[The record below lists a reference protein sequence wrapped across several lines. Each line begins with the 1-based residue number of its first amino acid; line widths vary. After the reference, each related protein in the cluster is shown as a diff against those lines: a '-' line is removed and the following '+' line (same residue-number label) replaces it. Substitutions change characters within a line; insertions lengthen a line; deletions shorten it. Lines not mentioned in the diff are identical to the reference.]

1 MLPAISKDFNSKLFN
16 QIKSE
21 IALLDPVSFAENH
34 LTVDGKPFRM
44 SGTGWKFMADLY
56 REVAAQATNKNA
68 KPMVILKG
76 RQIGATVLAAV
87 LSLYFTSSG
96 LYGIGPD
103 KPPMRVLHVFPTLG
117 LMSKYAKDKL
127 GPMVAG
133 SQGGYINSRMLKND
147 ASAVKVAG
155 TEDAIAEKTF
165 KGYNKLRIEG
175 TGADGDRI
183 RGLSQDVIFFDEC
196 FPYDQNIETD
206 LGKEKIGRLYD
217 MWANGEPLPLVKSY
231 NESTCAFEFKQI
243 NGAWNRGIRKL
254 MQITCGN
261 REIRCTPNHRF
272 LTQRGWVEASSLRI
286 GDALMTSP
294 GTDLRVRALNSDQ
307 LQIAIGSFL
316 GDGHISS
323 HKSGRFRL
331 SVTHG
336 IQQREYAEWKA
347 SMFNSSVAYIEKNGY
362 AQKPAVRFSSKCFV
376 LPGDIPRTKSTC
388 PQWMLDAADARAL
401 AVWFMDDGSVNKG
414 CACISTCSFDE
425 DTQVRLVAMLSRFG
439 INAEYRK
446 YDSYFSLYLNSSNYS
461 KLCDIIQ
468 PYVHHN
474 MEYKLSFYRS
484 CSADRYAWSSS
495 SPSHAFTCVDKLQYD
510 AGEDAVYDIGV
521 ADNHN
526 FILCPSRTSK
536 NVGGPIAHNCQD
548 MSRDA
553 IETAGPILTSAQYGR
568 PTKGIQVYFGTPKGT
583 GSHFYNLWQK
593 SDQRFY
599 QLRCTGCG
607 HYFYLYTMGSDS
619 WKKIWVSGH
628 DVRCPECGTHQKKA
642 DAIEGGRW
650 MPTKTGETQYVG
662 YHVSVLLHPWFTKES
677 ILDLDPSVNRERS
690 EKAWK
695 NETLGEF
702 YSGGGQTISLDD
714 IRANCCDTTRGLAKS
729 ILDRGDKTIVM
740 GIDWGGKDL
749 GGGGDDDEE
758 ESGGKSDAGQSYT
771 AVVIMSIDKNG
782 IFTIENA
789 YRLKRNDFEY
799 KVNIISEM
807 YRIFKVQV
815 AAADIGYGQDIVQ
828 HMQGA
833 MGFGERFLGCI
844 NSGTLNSTIS
854 YKPKE
859 LRVVLN
865 KDAMIEEIF
874 AMVRNSKI
882 KFPVHGESYDRIEWL
897 MQHFTSM
904 EVKKVM
910 KNDNVYNRYVKGAI
924 QNDGL
929 MAAIYGLIAYKF
941 LATSGFKGSEAKA
954 KGPGMP
960 GPMLAYLPR
969 V

>member
-1 MLPAISKDFNSKLFN
+1 MSASSIGKDINVKLFR
-16 QIKSE
+16 QIKDE
-21 IALLDPVSFAENH
+21 ISLLDPVSFAENH

-87 LSLYFTSSG
+87 LSLYFTASG
-96 LYGIGPD
+96 LYGTGPE

-133 SQGGYINSRMLKND
+133 SQNGYVHKRLLKND
-147 ASAVKVAG
+147 PNAIKMAG
-155 TEDAIAEKTF
+155 HEEAIAEKTF
-165 KGYNKLRIEG
+165 IGYNKLRIEG

-183 RGLSQDVIFFDEC
+183 RGLSQDAILFDEC
-196 FPYDQNIETD
+196 
-206 LGKEKIGRLYD
+206 
-217 MWANGEPLPLVKSY
+217 
-231 NESTCAFEFKQI
+231 
-243 NGAWNRGIRKL
+243 
-254 MQITCGN
+254 
-261 REIRCTPNHRF
+261 
-272 LTQRGWVEASSLRI
+272 
-286 GDALMTSP
+286 
-294 GTDLRVRALNSDQ
+294 
-307 LQIAIGSFL
+307 
-316 GDGHISS
+316 
-323 HKSGRFRL
+323 
-331 SVTHG
+331 
-336 IQQREYAEWKA
+336 
-347 SMFNSSVAYIEKNGY
+347 
-362 AQKPAVRFSSKCFV
+362 
-376 LPGDIPRTKSTC
+376 
-388 PQWMLDAADARAL
+388 
-401 AVWFMDDGSVNKG
+401 
-414 CACISTCSFDE
+414 
-425 DTQVRLVAMLSRFG
+425 
-439 INAEYRK
+439 
-446 YDSYFSLYLNSSNYS
+446 
-461 KLCDIIQ
+461 
-468 PYVHHN
+468 
-474 MEYKLSFYRS
+474 
-484 CSADRYAWSSS
+484 
-495 SPSHAFTCVDKLQYD
+495 
-510 AGEDAVYDIGV
+510 
-521 ADNHN
+521 
-526 FILCPSRTSK
+526 
-536 NVGGPIAHNCQD
+536 QD
-548 MSRDA
+548 MPREA
-553 IETAGPILTSAQYGR
+553 IETAGPILTSAQYGA
-568 PTKGIQVYFGTPKGT
+568 PTRGIQLYFGTPKGT
-583 GSHFYNLWQK
+583 GSYFYNIWQK

-599 QLRCTGCG
+599 QLRCVGCS
-607 HYFYLYTMGSDS
+607 HYFFLYTTGSDS

-628 DVRCPECGTHQKKA
+628 DVKCPECGNIQKKA

-650 MPTKTGETQYVG
+650 MPTKSGDTQYVG

-677 ILDLDPSVNRERS
+677 ILDLDPSVNKERS

-702 YSGGGQTISLDD
+702 YSGGGMTISLDD
-714 IRANCCDTTRGLAKS
+714 IRANCHDLSRGLAKS
-729 ILDRGDKTIVM
+729 IIDRGDKTMVM

-749 GGGGDDDEE
+749 S
-758 ESGGKSDAGQSYT
+758 SGGEEGEEAEDAASKSGSGQSYT
-771 AVVIMSIDKNG
+771 AVVIMSVDKNG

-807 YRIFKVQV
+807 YRLFKVQV

-828 HMQGA
+828 HMQGS

-865 KDAMIEEIF
+865 KDAMVEEVF
-874 AMVRNSKI
+874 SMVRNGKI

-904 EVKKVM
+904 EVKRIV

-929 MAAIYGLIAYKF
+929 MAAIYAMIAYKF
-941 LATSGFKGSEAKA
+941 IATSGFKGSEIKA

-969 V
+969 I